1 MVWSKRKTDVRR
13 GPKGSALIGCVKR
26 CQVKGLCEIGN
37 KGEGTGLGKWEE
49 FWVFSRSLAL
59 PTADG
64 V

>member
-1 MVWSKRKTDVRR
+1 MRC
-13 GPKGSALIGCVKR
+13 GPKGSALIECMER

-59 PTADG
+59 PTAVG
-64 V
+64 A